1 MYFGADVF
9 LLSCCEYL
17 DNINMEYYNSYACNI
32 FWVLFIFRK
41 KVNDMN
47 KTKLLA
53 LASAVT
59 VTAVSVFASNASAVQ
74 MPVLGDMDNSGKV
87 GASDARTILRHVARL
102 EKIDESILSAA
113 DADGDGKITASDAR
127 TVLRY
132 ASRLDRKMGG
142 EEKYSE
148 LVSSVKASEAALTSQ
163 EETVELTRE
172 TTLKPTEPSTVK
184 PTEKKTVP
192 TTAKPT
198 QPTTEKPTVP
208 TTEAESSS
216 FFDQTTQGRKI
227 NENIPKEIRSYLEGK
242 FDFKGMVYSGENG
255 RAFISYASDGT
266 QIKVLSSVSNGKICG
281 ILKTAK
287 KNTFGKDVFTCYY
300 INENDKTYCP
310 IPEALLKYA
319 DISSDDFIINK
330 GLTDLIYEDF
340 TVSDSSVN
348 TNVKTVCYK
357 FETDDSVIKF
367 HMDGDELVG
376 VEECNK
382 AGEIKSMT
390 LFDYFNSE
398 VPAERF
404 ELTGYTKVS
413 LMDIFEEESTTAVST
428 TESPADET
436 ETVPAVTETTTKR
449 EIITEPVSRRE
460 YDENLPEDIKSFLDN
475 TFTFEG
481 QIISSS
487 GSQNVKYTI
496 YGDNFRLG
504 MNSGGLSFDMMKVV
518 EKNAVTKKSASKFY
532 LVKDKSYTVLDKNSM
547 KMLGISEDD
556 FDLPGLAN
564 DISGMECTTSVTGFN
579 GIADVIC
586 YEFSSESST
595 IKFYMNGESLIGV
608 QTLDSDG
615 NIITTMIFDSFSGEV
630 PPSAFSLD
638 GYKKMTV
645 IQFVSK
651 FS

>member
-17 DNINMEYYNSYACNI
+17 DNINMEYYNNYACNI
-32 FWVLFIFRK
+32 FWVLFVFRK
-41 KVNDMN
+41 NVIDMN

-74 MPVLGDMDNSGKV
+74 MPMLGDMDNSGKV

-113 DADGDGKITASDAR
+113 DTDGDGKITASDAR

-132 ASRLDRKMGG
+132 ASKLDRKMGG
-142 EEKYSE
+142 EKKYSE
-148 LVSSVKASEAALTSQ
+148 LVSSVKASEAALSSQ
-163 EETVELTRE
+163 EETVEPTRE

-184 PTEKKTVP
+184 PTEKKTTP
-192 TTAKPT
+192 TTARPT

-208 TTEAESSS
+208 TAEAESSS
-216 FFDQTTQGRKI
+216 FFNQTTQGRKI

-242 FDFKGMVYSGENG
+242 FDYKGMMYSGENG
-255 RAFISYASDGT
+255 RTFISYVSDGT
-266 QIKVLSSVSNGKICG
+266 QMKVLLSDSDGKTKG
-281 ILKTAK
+281 ILKTVK
-287 KNTFGKDVFTCYY
+287 KNTFGKDVFTYYY
-300 INENDKTYCP
+300 INENAKTYCP
-310 IPEALLKYA
+310 IPEILLKSEG
-319 DISSDDFIINK
+319 ISFDNFD
-330 GLTDLIYEDF
+330 LTYLLYENF

-357 FETDDSVIKF
+357 FETEGSVIKF
-367 HMDGDELVG
+367 HMDGDELIG

-382 AGEIKSMT
+382 TGEIKSMT

-398 VPAERF
+398 VTAGSF
-404 ELTGYTKVS
+404 ELTDYTKVS
-413 LMDIFEEESTTAVST
+413 IIDIFKEEPTTSEATSET
-428 TESPADET
+428 PADET
-436 ETVPAVTETTTKR
+436 KTNPAVTETTTKK
-449 EIITEPVSRRE
+449 EIVTEPVSRRE
-460 YDENLPEDIKSFLDN
+460 YDENLPEDIKSYLDN
-475 TFTFEG
+475 TFIFEG
-481 QIISSS
+481 QIISS
-487 GSQNVKYTI
+487 GGTQNVRYTV

-504 MNSGGLSFDMMKVV
+504 MNSDGLSFDLMKLT
-518 EKNAVTKKSASKFY
+518 EKNIITKKSVSKFY
-532 LVKDKSYTVLDKNSM
+532 LVKDNTYIILDKSAM

-556 FDLPGLAN
+556 FDFPGLVN

-586 YEFSSESST
+586 YKFSSESSA

-638 GYKKMTV
+638 GYKKMTM

-651 FS
+651 YS